1 VVASWTTI
9 YDPSMNNTLRIQLA
23 AAAALLAVAPV
34 AANAEQTAYTAS
46 PVAIRT
52 VTNEHNFFAIPYGP
66 QRLYLDGVSVSFVNN
81 ENVAATRVEFAVD
94 RDGAVKTFAAKG
106 TYAPGTIVTTNLAND
121 TSIEPTTDA
130 SISVAKV
137 DFADGTT
144 WTPATGRVA
153 STTLEQ
159 TAAR

>member
-1 VVASWTTI
+1 
-9 YDPSMNNTLRIQLA
+9 MNNSLRLQLA

-34 AANAEQTAYTAS
+34 AASAEQTAYTAS
-46 PVAIRT
+46 PVAIRA
-52 VTNEHNFFAIPYGP
+52 VSNEHNFFTIPYGP

-106 TYAPGTIVTTNLAND
+106 TYAPGTSVTTNLGND
-121 TSIEPTTDA
+121 TSIEPTEN
-130 SISVAKV
+130 AKV
-137 DFADGTT
+137 SIAKVIFADGTT

-153 STTLEQ
+153 STTVEQ

>member
-1 VVASWTTI
+1 
-9 YDPSMNNTLRIQLA
+9 MNNTLRIQLA

-34 AANAEQTAYTAS
+34 AASAEQTAYTAS

-52 VTNEHNFFAIPYGP
+52 VTNEHTFFAIPSGP
-66 QRLYLDGVSVSFVNN
+66 QRLYIDGVSVSFVNN

-106 TYAPGTIVTTNLAND
+106 NYAPGTSITTNLAND
-121 TSIEPTTDA
+121 TSIESTPSATV
-130 SISVAKV
+130 SVAKV

-144 WTPATGRVA
+144 WTAATGRVA

>member
-1 VVASWTTI
+1 
-9 YDPSMNNTLRIQLA
+9 
-23 AAAALLAVAPV
+23 
-34 AANAEQTAYTAS
+34 
-46 PVAIRT
+46 
-52 VTNEHNFFAIPYGP
+52 
-66 QRLYLDGVSVSFVNN
+66 
-81 ENVAATRVEFAVD
+81 
-94 RDGAVKTFAAKG
+94 VKTFAAKG